1 MKRLNLIFIFIFMMG
16 IWVKMPIQLKAQAK
30 FKATKVEMKVKGTSN
45 LHDWDMDVK
54 SVQTEALVQI
64 ETDAITLNQG
74 KLRLYVKD
82 IVSGNS
88 SMDKK
93 AHGAL
98 KADKN
103 PQIEFVISKPVVLKS
118 NGKGFN
124 GNISGQLMLAGVKK
138 GIAVPVQLSVNGSNQ
153 IVIEGSKT
161 LDMKEF
167 QMDPPTA
174 IMGTV
179 KAGNIVEVVFT
190 VEMNKDNTITLNL

>member
-1 MKRLNLIFIFIFMMG
+1 
-16 IWVKMPIQLKAQAK
+16 
-30 FKATKVEMKVKGTSN
+30 
-45 LHDWDMDVK
+45 
-54 SVQTEALVQI
+54 
-64 ETDAITLNQG
+64 
-74 KLRLYVKD
+74 
-82 IVSGNS
+82 
-88 SMDKK
+88 MDKK

-167 QMDPPTA
+167 RWILLQPLW
-174 IMGTV
+174 
-179 KAGNIVEVVFT
+179 E
-190 VEMNKDNTITLNL
+190 L